1 MTHDRRLIKNMLTFL
16 KFISNDLRINII
28 EFLDGKT
35 RSYDQIKN
43 DLNVDE
49 EKLKGQIEILRKAD
63 FIIQEENDN
72 QIFYK
77 IKDKRIIKILELL
90 Y

>member
-1 MTHDRRLIKNMLTFL
+1 M
-16 KFISNDLRINII
+16 
-28 EFLDGKT
+28 
-35 RSYDQIKN
+35 
-43 DLNVDE
+43 DE

-90 Y
+90 YSYCSQLDKEKLKNIEDLDVIDTLL